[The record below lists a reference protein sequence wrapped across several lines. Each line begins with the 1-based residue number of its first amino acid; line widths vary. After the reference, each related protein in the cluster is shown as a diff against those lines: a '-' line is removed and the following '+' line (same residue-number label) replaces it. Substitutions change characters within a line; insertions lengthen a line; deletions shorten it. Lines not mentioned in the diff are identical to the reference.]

1 MVVSNKV
8 WLATLVICKQLY
20 EHEEY
25 LISDQI
31 FISYYKLTKSKI
43 LDAVWNAMKFYSYRP
58 LKKKDGRDGLTDAMY
73 PSIHCNDS
81 DNDNDDQ
88 VLMKWKHEKLTRRR
102 RSLHLPLDSGY
113 SLTIFLFVSF
123 LMVAAVFLV
132 VGNSSMRMNSNSGVG
147 KHVS

>member
-1 MVVSNKV
+1 MIR
-8 WLATLVICKQLY
+8 LAALVICKQLY
-20 EHEEY
+20 EPEEY

-31 FISYYKLTKSKI
+31 FISYYRLTKSKI

-58 LKKKDGRDGLTDAMY
+58 LEKKDGRADARY

-88 VLMKWKHEKLTRRR
+88 VLMKWKHEKLTRW
-102 RSLHLPLDSGY
+102 RSMHLPLDSGY

-132 VGNSSMRMNSNSGVG
+132 VGNSSMSMNSNSGVG